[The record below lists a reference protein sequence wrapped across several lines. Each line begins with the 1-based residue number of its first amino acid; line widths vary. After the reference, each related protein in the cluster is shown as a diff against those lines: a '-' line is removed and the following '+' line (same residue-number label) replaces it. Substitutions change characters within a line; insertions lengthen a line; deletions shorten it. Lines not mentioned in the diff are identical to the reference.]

1 MNLEKLFEKALRAYF
16 AAHRVSR
23 DGLEDAVA
31 DAYADWSDKPLDELD
46 GKTPREYVA
55 AVTDPAEIAEGALA
69 GVRNGGEPSPLFADR
84 VAEVPAASAR
94 LTEVLE
100 SDEPERV
107 RVAAAELLHRAGAVP
122 VETYIDLVFDPDTP
136 DNLRETLIE
145 QLEYTDGAAGPLLA
159 RLGEAEGENRKILAE
174 LLVAC
179 GARGEKVYGLLEE
192 LVREPGNAAYAS
204 QLIARYGDERAL
216 PLLAELSAKCD
227 YADYIELRNAA
238 EMLGG
243 DVPLR
248 FDWSGDATYKKI
260 KGE

>member
-174 LLVAC
+174 LLLRRARRKSVRPARRA
-179 GARGEKVYGLLEE
+179 GARTGKRGVRVPAHCQIRRRTRAAPACRAVRKV
-192 LVREPGNAAYAS
+192 R
-204 QLIARYGDERAL
+204 
-216 PLLAELSAKCD
+216 
-227 YADYIELRNAA
+227 LRRLHRTAQ
-238 EMLGG
+238 
-243 DVPLR
+243 R
-248 FDWSGDATYKKI
+248 RGDA
-260 KGE
+260 GRRRSAPFRLVGRRDV